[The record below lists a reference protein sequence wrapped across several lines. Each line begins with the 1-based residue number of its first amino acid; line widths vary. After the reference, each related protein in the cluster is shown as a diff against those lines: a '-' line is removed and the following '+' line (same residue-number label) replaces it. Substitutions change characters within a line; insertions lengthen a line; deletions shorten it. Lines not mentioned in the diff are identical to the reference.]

1 MYRCTG
7 DNKKPSHNA
16 TAARKPRGSR
26 EARGLEEGE
35 APDHGEALGGGGGG
49 FVITLEVR
57 AEPKKEKT
65 KKGSKA
71 RFERKGE

>member
-1 MYRCTG
+1 MRLRLENRGGLGKQGAWRKERPRTTE
-7 DNKKPSHNA
+7 KPS
-16 TAARKPRGSR
+16 
-26 EARGLEEGE
+26 E
-35 APDHGEALGGGGGG
+35 GGGG

-57 AEPKKEKT
+57 AEQKKEKT